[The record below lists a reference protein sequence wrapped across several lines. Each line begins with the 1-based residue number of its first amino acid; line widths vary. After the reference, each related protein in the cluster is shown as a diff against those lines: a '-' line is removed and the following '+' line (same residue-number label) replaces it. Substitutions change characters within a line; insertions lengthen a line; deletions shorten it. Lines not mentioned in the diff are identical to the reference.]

1 MFFIVYNFK
10 IIKKSYLWRI
20 NLNVEYNVGELII
33 LQDIIFGELMIL
45 YDIIYKE
52 LIIMYDIIGGE
63 LIIMCRILWI
73 ILKF

>member
-1 MFFIVYNFK
+1 
-10 IIKKSYLWRI
+10 
-20 NLNVEYNVGELII
+20 
-33 LQDIIFGELMIL
+33 MIL

-63 LIIMCRILWI
+63 LIIMCRIFWI